1 MVHVYRC
8 TSCLKLTCFFL
19 QTHLLHTTYLYRKK
33 PQSQAV
39 LYIHDIVSMVVVC
52 DWIKN
57 GIMYD
62 ATGNI
67 ELWIRKR
74 KRNVHFT
81 LLSVLCSMYNY
92 CRSIPWICFLKTKYV
107 MAMCSL
113 RWYHNPSKWWWIL
126 LGPWWLSCFY
136 QLCWVNEIKIISF
149 LYTISFS

>member
-1 MVHVYRC
+1 MHFMY
-8 TSCLKLTCFFL
+8 KAYMFFFL

-39 LYIHDIVSMVVVC
+39 LYIHDMVSMVVVC

-57 GIMYD
+57 RIMYD
-62 ATGNI
+62 AIGNI

-81 LLSVLCSMYNY
+81 LLSVLCCMHNY

-107 MAMCSL
+107 MAMLLITTIPQSFQVL
-113 RWYHNPSKWWWIL
+113 MDFAWPLMTFLLIL
-126 LGPWWLSCFY
+126 TLLS
-136 QLCWVNEIKIISF
+136 
-149 LYTISFS
+149 

>member
-1 MVHVYRC
+1 MFKAYM
-8 TSCLKLTCFFL
+8 FFL
-19 QTHLLHTTYLYRKK
+19 QTHLLHTTYLYRIK

-39 LYIHDIVSMVVVC
+39 LYIHDMVSMVVVC

-62 ATGNI
+62 ATRNI

-92 CRSIPWICFLKTKYV
+92 CRSIP
-107 MAMCSL
+107 
-113 RWYHNPSKWWWIL
+113 
-126 LGPWWLSCFY
+126 
-136 QLCWVNEIKIISF
+136 
-149 LYTISFS
+149 

>member
-1 MVHVYRC
+1 MFFSADTFIASDIRIY
-8 TSCLKLTCFFL
+8 TC
-19 QTHLLHTTYLYRKK
+19 TTYLYRKK

-39 LYIHDIVSMVVVC
+39 LYIHDMVSMVVVC

-57 GIMYD
+57 GIKYD

-81 LLSVLCSMYNY
+81 LLSVLCSMHDY

-107 MAMCSL
+107 MAMLLITTIPQSFQGL
-113 RWYHNPSKWWWIL
+113 MDFAWPLMTFLLIL
-126 LGPWWLSCFY
+126 TLLS
-136 QLCWVNEIKIISF
+136 
-149 LYTISFS
+149 